1 MTRTSNWRSCER
13 GFTLEDL
20 RPWLG
25 ILGVMEAG
33 GLLKSSFVFG
43 NLLSET
49 DEVNEMTMSREIYS
63 KKCFFV
69 SSPHQ
74 RVGEGHTHAGDR
86 ETKSACWEGKSPS
99 ERTNN
104 TSAVRR
110 QLIGLT
116 IVLRIGQ
123 DKTKTIA
130 SVLRSLQGDVERTN
144 YNITS

>member
-1 MTRTSNWRSCER
+1 M
-13 GFTLEDL
+13 
-20 RPWLG
+20 
-25 ILGVMEAG
+25 LGVTEAG
-33 GLLKSSFVFG
+33 GLLRSNFVFG
-43 NLLSET
+43 NLLKET
-49 DEVNEMTMSREIYS
+49 DETDKMTMLREIYS
-63 KKCFFV
+63 KHCFFV
-69 SSPHQ
+69 SWPH
-74 RVGEGHTHAGDR
+74 RRFGEGQTQTHAGDR